1 MLSGVCSNQ
10 QYLHLCKVQICFNF
24 HLSQRL
30 PKHTMWL
37 LPIQHSIG
45 NKSLLKSVFTGSSSY
60 HSSYTDQC
68 FRLRRGILCGGQKV
82 VAGIY
87 ISGIQLPVDY
97 IRCLITAALIFGNFT
112 NVFLRGK
119 FGSIYNYLWNTKR
132 ILSA

>member
-1 MLSGVCSNQ
+1 
-10 QYLHLCKVQICFNF
+10 
-24 HLSQRL
+24 
-30 PKHTMWL
+30 MWL

-112 NVFLRGK
+112 NVFYVANLAV
-119 FGSIYNYLWNTKR
+119 FNDYL
-132 ILSA
+132 